1 MEDTLALIRLLAEAP
16 TDVPPSVR
24 TRDIAASAQREQVV
38 REGVIPE
45 GNAVSPVDARKP
57 LADTSSSARVGPP
70 PVSKGTPVAV
80 AHSPNVLGKGVR
92 WVIPA
97 EHVHAE
103 VSPKPPEQSDGRPA
117 FPTPRRTD
125 TLPTANPVTGLPSI
139 DGKVEVS
146 VVKPASVRP
155 ASVMSPE
162 TFFGKAAT
170 PSIIKA
176 VEGVPVEVRRNQ
188 YVHAVASPTPTT
200 TVSITVPPLFPVD
213 PAQAFARVDE
223 EMDIPPR
230 QPGKY
235 TEHLQ
240 NVMASIPDDTLPS
253 EAIVANRTALG
264 MGDDMERWSL

>member
-1 MEDTLALIRLLAEAP
+1 MEDTLALIRLLAETP
-16 TDVPPSVR
+16 NDVSPSER
-24 TRDIAASAQREQVV
+24 TRDLIASTHREHVV

-45 GNAVSPVDARKP
+45 GNAV
-57 LADTSSSARVGPP
+57 P
-70 PVSKGTPVAV
+70 PVGVKEPLPQTTPGTSAAPSRESKGIPISV
-80 AHSPNVLGKGVR
+80 AHSPNVLGRGVR
-92 WVIPA
+92 WVIPT
-97 EHVHAE
+97 EHVHAD

-117 FPTPRRTD
+117 SPTPRRTEV
-125 TLPTANPVTGLPSI
+125 LPTADPVTGLPSI

-146 VVKPASVRP
+146 VVKPASVQP

-176 VEGVPVEVRRNQ
+176 VEGIPAEVRKNQ

-223 EMDIPPR
+223 EMNIPPR
-230 QPGKY
+230 QPSKRM
-235 TEHLQ
+235 EHLQ
-240 NVMASIPDDTLPS
+240 SMMVSIPDDTLPS
-253 EAIVANRTALG
+253 EAIVANNTAAG
-264 MGDDMERWSL
+264 ASDDMERWVL